1 MKFIS
6 KFFLLIIVINLW
18 SCDGTQ
24 TPNSKVEPYPNDT
37 AESPA
42 IIKIDNK
49 LFALP
54 SPVQIADAL
63 KNAQV
68 PYDGTLL
75 NSVEN
80 YSNYNTNFKKA
91 VNLGVYGTNMGYINI
106 YEQLQDAGS
115 YFIVIKTLIEDL
127 DVDVILKD
135 KTLKKIE
142 KNLNN
147 KDSIMLMIWDMYKD
161 IDSYLFESERSEVSA
176 MIIAGAWI
184 ESQYILTQTI
194 KKNKDEKLYQKL
206 CEQKYPLNNLIDL
219 LKPYYKKQS
228 NELDILIL
236 KLVEVAYIFDGIDIN
251 YKFHSTQTD
260 TFEKLTIINNES
272 KPVFNDYHLQTITD
286 SIYVIRQFIVE

>member
-219 LKPYYKKQS
+219 
-228 NELDILIL
+228 
-236 KLVEVAYIFDGIDIN
+236 
-251 YKFHSTQTD
+251 
-260 TFEKLTIINNES
+260 
-272 KPVFNDYHLQTITD
+272 
-286 SIYVIRQFIVE
+286 